1 MNGNDK
7 FQDLVQKVDNL
18 VTRANGQMRPF
29 LVSAYLNVEYIRG
42 NQNIIVDENLNIKK
56 RKSNGNTYI
65 ERKTF
70 NRMSPIF
77 LARQGLLSSN
87 MPLPGFKQSGTSPG
101 RFIDYTEGNRFLTD
115 FLTDVGFKNNFHNK
129 ITVHTDL
136 HGLVWVKTGIDWT
149 AGNLVGEYE
158 VKIEQEGKEPLKAKQ
173 KFYEGRPWLEV
184 CPMDEVF
191 VDDFFNG
198 DMEKVTELVHRR
210 LFTLDYIKARW
221 GIDAKED
228 SVTELSSQQNLK
240 IASRKNLSSYSLRKD
255 TDNKFAY
262 VYEYYH
268 RADAQYPNG
277 VYCVIINDKLVT
289 KVLPLPYENHKERK
303 RIIPFDCVRIMDLP
317 NYMVGPTVYNQV
329 IPIQDTYN
337 ATKNRVLEYIN
348 RLGVSQFYAWEGSLV
363 NAQSL
368 SNKPGAIFM
377 LKRNAKAP
385 QPVTHDKLGT
395 EFINYLIT
403 LENDMLVTSGISPI
417 TANGQ
422 AKSAMRTDGVVD
434 RITESDQNKLEHTV
448 DNIGSAYIRIFK
460 KILYIEQMR
469 ERILTEEIQ
478 LAGAKTIDSYIHKYK
493 LESVDVEQL
502 QITNREFLMKDD
514 RYITSKFQQAASL
527 GVYNPQS
534 GLTYLQK
541 VSIMEKMHLGAI
553 LDTLDPVEVMT
564 NQVIREEHEEMEQ
577 GREPEVEEWH
587 VHEQHI
593 YEHNI
598 YRQSPIMRMW
608 RTFNNKKYKLMLEKI
623 DKHIKEHQN
632 FIKNKENPYAKA
644 AGSFN
649 KPQQN
654 QQQFPR
660 NEQQFPRN

>member
-7 FQDLVQKVDNL
+7 FKDIVQKVQNL
-18 VTRANGQMRPF
+18 VVRANGQMRPF
-29 LVSAYLNVEYIRG
+29 LLSAYLNVEYIRG
-42 NQNIIVDENLNIKK
+42 NQNLMVDDKLNIKK
-56 RKSNGNTYI
+56 RTSNGSTYM
-65 ERKTF
+65 ERKIF
-70 NRMSPIF
+70 NRIAPIY

-87 MPLPGFKQSGTSPG
+87 MPIPGFKQNGTSPG
-101 RFIDYTEGNRFLTD
+101 RFIDYTEGNRFIND
-115 FLTDVGFKNNFHNK
+115 FLADTNFKNNFHNK
-129 ITVHTDL
+129 ITIHTDL

-149 AGNLVGEYE
+149 AGGLVGEYE
-158 VKIEQEGKEPLKAKQ
+158 VEIKQEGKEPIKAKQ

-191 VDDFFNG
+191 VDNFYNG

-228 SVTELSSQQNLK
+228 STNGLNNSISLRTNLK
-240 IASRKNLSSYSLRKD
+240 NNNASISLRKES
-255 TDNKFAY
+255 DNQFAY

-268 RADAQYPNG
+268 KADAEYPNG
-277 VYCVIINDKLVT
+277 LYCVIINDKLVT
-289 KVLPLPYENHKERK
+289 KVLPLPYENDKERK
-303 RIIPFDCVRIMDLP
+303 RVIPFDCVRIMDLP
-317 NYMVGPTVYNQV
+317 NYMVGPTVYNQI

-337 ATKNRVLEYIN
+337 STKNRVLEYIN

-403 LENDMLVTSGISPI
+403 LENDMLITSGLSPI

-434 RITESDQNKLEHTV
+434 KITESDQNKLEHTV
-448 DNIGSAYIRIFK
+448 DNIGLAYIRIFK
-460 KILYIEQMR
+460 KLLYIEKMR
-469 ERILTEEIQ
+469 ERIIQEEIN
-478 LAGAKTIDSYIHKYK
+478 LPSAKIVDNYISKYK

-502 QITNREFLMKDD
+502 QIINREFLMKDD

-564 NQVIREEHEEMEQ
+564 NQVIREEHEEFES
-577 GREPEVEEWH
+577 GGEPEVEEWH

-598 YRQSPIMRMW
+598 YRQSPYMRML
-608 RTFNNKKYKLMLEKI
+608 RTFDNKKYRIMLEKI
-623 DKHIKEHQN
+623 DAHIKNHQAK
-632 FIKNKENPYAKA
+632 IKNKTNPYEQVANE
-644 AGSFN
+644 FN
-649 KPQQN
+649 KN
-654 QQQFPR
+654 QQKLAKK
-660 NEQQFPRN
+660 

>member
-7 FQDLVQKVDNL
+7 FNDLVQKVKSL
-18 VTRANGQMRPF
+18 VIRANGQMRPF
-29 LVSAYLNVEYIRG
+29 LLSAYLNVEYIRD
-42 NQNIIVDENLNIKK
+42 NQNLMIDNKLNIKK
-56 RKSNGNTYI
+56 RSSNGSTYM
-65 ERKTF
+65 ERKIF
-70 NRMSPIF
+70 NRIAPIY

-87 MPLPGFKQSGTSPG
+87 MPVPGFKQNGTSPG
-101 RFIDYTEGNRFLTD
+101 RFIDYTEGNRFLND
-115 FLTDVGFKNNFHNK
+115 FLTDTNFKNNFHNK
-129 ITVHTDL
+129 ITIHTDL

-149 AGNLVGEYE
+149 AGGLVGEYE
-158 VKIEQEGKEPLKAKQ
+158 VEIKQEGKDPIKAKQ

-191 VDDFFNG
+191 VDNFYNG
-198 DMEKVTELVHRR
+198 DMEKLTELVHRR

-221 GIDAKED
+221 GIEAKED
-228 SVTELSSQQNLK
+228 STNEFNNSVSLRGNLK
-240 IASRKNLSSYSLRKD
+240 NNNASISLRKES
-255 TDNKFAY
+255 DNQFAY

-268 RADAQYPNG
+268 KADAEYPNG
-277 VYCVIINDKLVT
+277 IYCVIINDKLVT
-289 KVLPLPYENHKERK
+289 KVLPLPYENDKERK
-303 RIIPFDCVRIMDLP
+303 RVIPFDCIRIMDLP
-317 NYMVGPTVYNQV
+317 NYMVGPTVYNQI

-337 ATKNRVLEYIN
+337 STKNRVLEYIN

-403 LENDMLVTSGISPI
+403 LENDMLITSGLSPI

-434 RITESDQNKLEHTV
+434 KITESDQNKLEHTV
-448 DNIGSAYIRIFK
+448 DKIGLAYVRIFK
-460 KILYIEQMR
+460 KLLYVEKMR
-469 ERILTEEIQ
+469 ERIMQEEIN
-478 LAGAKTIDSYIHKYK
+478 LPCAKVIDSYISKYK
-493 LESVDVEQL
+493 LEGVDVEQL
-502 QITNREFLMKDD
+502 QIINREFLMKDD

-564 NQVIREEHEEMEQ
+564 NQVIREEHEEFEN
-577 GREPEVEEWH
+577 GGEPEVEEWH

-598 YRQSPIMRMW
+598 YRQSPYMRML
-608 RTFNNKKYKLMLEKI
+608 RTFDNKKYKIMLEKI
-623 DKHIKEHQN
+623 DGHIKNHQSK
-632 FIKNKENPYAKA
+632 IKNKTNPYQQA
-644 AGSFN
+644 ANGFN
-649 KPQQN
+649 KNQQN
-654 QQQFPR
+654 FNR
-660 NEQQFPRN
+660 NEQNFTKK